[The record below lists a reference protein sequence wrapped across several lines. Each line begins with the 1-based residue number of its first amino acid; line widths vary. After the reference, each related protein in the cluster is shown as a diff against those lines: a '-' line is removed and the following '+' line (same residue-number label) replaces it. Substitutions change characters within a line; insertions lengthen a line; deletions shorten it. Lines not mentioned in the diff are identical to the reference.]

1 MLAYFAV
8 FAYLRRQR
16 AQAPAP
22 GTTIGT
28 YLLLASSAR
37 FLVEFVRI
45 NPPVIMG
52 LTAAQ
57 LTSVALVLAGAVLLR
72 LGRRWQPAAA

>member
-1 MLAYFAV
+1 
-8 FAYLRRQR
+8 
-16 AQAPAP
+16 
-22 GTTIGT
+22 
-28 YLLLASSAR
+28 
-37 FLVEFVRI
+37 
-45 NPPVIMG
+45 MG